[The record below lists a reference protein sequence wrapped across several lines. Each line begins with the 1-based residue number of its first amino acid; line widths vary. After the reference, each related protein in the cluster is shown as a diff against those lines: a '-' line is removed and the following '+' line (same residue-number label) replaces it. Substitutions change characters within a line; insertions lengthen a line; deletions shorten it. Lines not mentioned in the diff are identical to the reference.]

1 MGVEYDYMEGQ
12 VHPVVIYRALEATE
26 GRPAIILGTSSAWP
40 SGEVDGNAATLTASQ
55 MLSDDLNF
63 SLGVAQILE
72 TEEWRYPG
80 SISYQIKEG
89 LSTTLM
95 YDGDNLHPIL
105 TVDRSGA
112 SFQFILL
119 GGEDPA
125 IAVSLFQ

>member
-1 MGVEYDYMEGQ
+1 MLR
-12 VHPVVIYRALEATE
+12 RAEQLRHAT
-26 GRPAIILGTSSAWP
+26 
-40 SGEVDGNAATLTASQ
+40 TAEEQ
-55 MLSDDLNF
+55 RKLALPRR
-63 SLGVAQILE
+63 QILE

-95 YDGDNLHPIL
+95 YDGDNLHQIL

>member
-1 MGVEYDYMEGQ
+1 MGVEYDYMEDQ
-12 VHPVVIYRALEATE
+12 VHPVVIYRVIEATE
-26 GRPAIILGTSSAWP
+26 GRPAIMLGTSSAWP
-40 SGEVDGNAATLTASQ
+40 SGEVDGNAFTLTASQ
-55 MLSDDLNF
+55 MLRDDLNF

-95 YDGDNLHPIL
+95 YDGDNLHPLL
-105 TVDRSGA
+105 TVDREGA

-119 GGEDPA
+119 GGRDPA
-125 IAVSLFQ
+125 VAVSLFQ